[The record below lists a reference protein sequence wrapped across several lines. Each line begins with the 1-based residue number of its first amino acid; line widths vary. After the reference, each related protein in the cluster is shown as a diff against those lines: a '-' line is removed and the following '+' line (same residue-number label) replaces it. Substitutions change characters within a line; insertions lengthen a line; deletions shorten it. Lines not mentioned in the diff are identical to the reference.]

1 MISKKLV
8 ISIFLALIIVGISL
22 TVSPSEVHKA
32 GTGENIP
39 VALNDVSKLQNITLP
54 PASLPVITYYY
65 GTSGQHYTITS
76 TDWATILSN
85 VFDNRTIIS
94 YGFANNTTQ
103 ALILLDITYT
113 GLNPYGVEYIG
124 ALSQVGILN
133 KANEIKAFWLTA
145 NKSSQIPGLTNWQA
159 LNQGAYPG
167 FSWSKTQVVPYSVS
181 DEYAII
187 LTVIAASVFVMYF
200 VFNRRK

>member
-1 MISKKLV
+1 MISKKLA
-8 ISIFLALIIVGISL
+8 ISIFLAMIVVGISL
-22 TVSPSEVHKA
+22 AVSPMQVQSES
-32 GTGENIP
+32 TGAKIP
-39 VALNDVSKLQNITLP
+39 VAINDVSKLQNITAP

-76 TDWATILSN
+76 TDWTTILSN
-85 VFDNRTIIS
+85 VFDNRTIIT

-124 ALSQVGILN
+124 ALSHVGILN
-133 KANEIKAFWLTA
+133 KTNEIKAFWMTA
-145 NKSSQIPGLTNWQA
+145 NQSSQIPGLTNWQA
-159 LNQGAYPG
+159 LNEGAYPG
-167 FSWSKTQVVPYSVS
+167 FSWSKPQVVPYSVS
-181 DEYAII
+181 DEYAVI
-187 LTVIAASVFVMYF
+187 LIVIAASVFVMYF

>member
-8 ISIFLALIIVGISL
+8 ASIFLVLVIMGMSMA
-22 TVSPSEVHKA
+22 A
-32 GTGENIP
+32 GTAHAQNTVTKGNAP
-39 VALNDVSKLQNITLP
+39 LMTDDVSKLQNISLP

-65 GTSGQHYTITS
+65 GSSGAHYTITS
-76 TDWATILSN
+76 TDWTSILTD
-85 VFDNRTIIS
+85 VFDNTSIITYS
-94 YGFANNTTQ
+94 FANNTTQ

-113 GLNPYGVEYIG
+113 GLNPYGVEYIA

-133 KANEIKAFWLTA
+133 TTNEIKAFWLTA

-159 LNQGAYPG
+159 LNLGAYPG
-167 FSWSKTQVVPYSVS
+167 FSWSKTKVVPFSVS
-181 DEYAII
+181 YEYAII
-187 LTVIAASVFVMYF
+187 LVVITASIFVMYF